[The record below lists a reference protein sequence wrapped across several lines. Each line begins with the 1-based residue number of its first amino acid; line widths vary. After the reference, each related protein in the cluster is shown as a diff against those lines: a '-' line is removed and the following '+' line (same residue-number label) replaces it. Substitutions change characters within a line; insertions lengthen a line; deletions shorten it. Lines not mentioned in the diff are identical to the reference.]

1 MSAGNIPIRVAF
13 PFPRIQLQPVTKV
26 KKRTGKDAS
35 VKLSHETRHLRID
48 VQEPNPM
55 VSLTQRACQT
65 PDDSQ
70 ARRAADDL
78 ICKHAESATRRYYTP
93 VNHQHLSM
101 F

>member
-1 MSAGNIPIRVAF
+1 
-13 PFPRIQLQPVTKV
+13 
-26 KKRTGKDAS
+26 
-35 VKLSHETRHLRID
+35 
-48 VQEPNPM
+48 M

-65 PDDSQ
+65 PDDSR

-93 VNHQHLSM
+93 VNHQYLVM